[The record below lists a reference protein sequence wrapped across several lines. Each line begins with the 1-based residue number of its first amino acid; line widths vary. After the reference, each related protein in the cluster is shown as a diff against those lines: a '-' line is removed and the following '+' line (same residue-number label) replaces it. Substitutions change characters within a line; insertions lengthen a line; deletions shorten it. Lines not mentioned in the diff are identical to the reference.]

1 MLMDQSAF
9 VVVKNQEGQYSIWAA
24 DLPVP
29 AGWVSGGK
37 SGTKEECLDYI
48 REVWTDMA
56 PASLRNPGE

>member
-9 VVVKNQEGQYSIWAA
+9 VVVRNREGQHSIWAA
-24 DLPVP
+24 DLPIP

-37 SGTKEECLDYI
+37 SGTREECLDYI

-56 PASLRNPGE
+56 PASLRTPG